1 MHLTT
6 ILDELEK
13 LGAISPEQARRS
25 LDRLDVLER
34 NRPTGGQVARY
45 GALGAATAPVI
56 GMVSNVIRK
65 KPIIEGKLLADKARS
80 VAADAAKGALGMGA
94 VPLARGQLDHR
105 AEMGTLKNFLKENTP
120 Q

>member
-1 MHLTT
+1 MYLGT

-25 LDRLDVLER
+25 LDRLDVLESSK
-34 NRPTGGQVARY
+34 PTGGQVMRY
-45 GALGAATAPVI
+45 GALGAATAPVL

-65 KPIIEGKLLADKARS
+65 KPALEGKMVADKVRS
-80 VAADAAKGALGMGA
+80 AAADATRGALGMGA
-94 VPLARGQLDHR
+94 LPLVRGQLDQR
-105 AEMGTLKNFLKENTP
+105 AEMGTLKKFLKENTP